1 MALETEEIAIDDS
14 KREAHKKI
22 KNNDLHVGKS
32 DKPPQIPAKLIFSQN
47 KGSCM

>member
-1 MALETEEIAIDDS
+1 VALETEKSAIDDN
-14 KREAHKKI
+14 KRRAHKKI
-22 KNNDLHVGKS
+22 KNNNLHVGNS